1 MVASGCG
8 NWVRGVNIGNL
19 CNIFTILANLDSCKS
34 KTVLKYNK
42 MFILKVKFEGEQKT
56 CETVVNGDGIRKC
69 SVVECRLNSSGIQSR
84 ERLVRAEMEGF
95 MERWMGKR

>member
-56 CETVVNGDGIRKC
+56 CETVVNGDGIRVFSCGVQTEFFRHSK
-69 SVVECRLNSSGIQSR
+69 QR
-84 ERLVRAEMEGF
+84 ETSKG
-95 MERWMGKR
+95 